1 VTGKV
6 SGEGCGTRNFRHS
19 LTVRETAFIGRGTK
33 VRVDSKKISN
43 STVLSAV
50 IVALLMLLATH
61 LVLSQVR
68 REEITKTAT
77 LQQNALKTF
86 RELLK
91 AKGSGFQVR
100 DGQLLAGAYQLNGA
114 NELPDKV
121 REITGVHHATIFLGD
136 TRVATNILQENGRR
150 ALGTKLT
157 GPAYDAI
164 FRKGIPFRG
173 EALILGGSYFTAY
186 DPIRDPHGKIVG
198 ALFVGSEKND
208 YLAAYNRLSFSIHA
222 ISGILT
228 CVLVIC
234 VFLLLSGRKRT
245 EDAIQKQLQFLQ
257 VIIDAIPTPV
267 FYKNARGEFLGFNK
281 SYESM
286 RGLPREEMLGKTVHD
301 LWHKDQADHYR
312 KKDQEL
318 LEKSGVQS
326 YESSICYPDGTQRD
340 TIINKAVFRNQD
352 GAIGGVVGVILD
364 ITQRKAAEEEA
375 RDAYRKIADIL
386 EFLPDATFVVDR
398 EGRVIAWNRA
408 IEIMT
413 EVPKG
418 EILGK
423 GSYAYAIP
431 FYGEPRSFLID
442 LLDDDLELPSSS
454 YPGVTRDG
462 RTLCAEKK
470 VLLHGREERYLW
482 SVAAP
487 LYDRQGN
494 QVGGIQTLRDMTDLR
509 RAEQERGTLEA
520 QLHNSSMME
529 SLMVQLGHDLKTPLT
544 PLFAM
549 LPLVSRKVADPG
561 LERMLDICQS
571 CVSQIQ
577 GLTNKALDL
586 VRLSS
591 KEVATKLAPLQL
603 SWVAEQS
610 VNGCEALFS
619 KRGISCFNAIDPTL
633 TVQGAEAQLLLL
645 FDNLLSNAARFA
657 AENGVVRIVAA
668 PKDGAVLVSVQDD
681 GIGLEPGHQ
690 KLIFAEFFKADAAR
704 HDPGTQGLGLAIS
717 KSILLNH
724 HGDIWAESPGRNQ
737 GTTIF
742 FTLQP
747 TEAA

>member
-1 VTGKV
+1 L
-6 SGEGCGTRNFRHS
+6 EG
-19 LTVRETAFIGRGTK
+19 VTK
-33 VRVDSKKISN
+33 VRVDSRKIAN

-68 REEITKTAT
+68 REEIAKTAT

-91 AKGSGFQVR
+91 AKGSAFQVR
-100 DGQLLAGAYQLNGA
+100 DGQLLDGAYRLNGA
-114 NELPDKV
+114 NEFPDKV
-121 REITGVHHATIFLGD
+121 SEITGVQHATIFQGD
-136 TRVATNILQENGRR
+136 TRIATNILQGNGLR
-150 ALGTKLT
+150 ALGTRLT

-164 FRKGIPFRG
+164 FRQGISFRG
-173 EALILGGSYFTAY
+173 EALVLGVSYFTAY
-186 DPIRDPHGKIVG
+186 DPLRDPGGKIIG
-198 ALFVGSEKND
+198 ALFVGSKEND

-222 ISGILT
+222 ISGVMTCILIV
-228 CVLVIC
+228 CAV
-234 VFLLLSGRKRT
+234 LLLSERKRS
-245 EDAIQKQLQFLQ
+245 ENAIQKQLQFLQ

-267 FYKNARGEFLGFNK
+267 FYKNAQGKFLGFNR
-281 SYESM
+281 SYEEM
-286 RGLPREEMLGKTVHD
+286 RGLSGDQMLGKTVHD
-301 LWHKDQADHYR
+301 IWNKDQADHFR
-312 KKDQEL
+312 QKDQEL
-318 LEKSGVQS
+318 FEGSDVQS
-326 YESSICYPDGTQRD
+326 YESSIRYPDGTLRD
-340 TIINKAVFRNQD
+340 TITNKAVFRDRD
-352 GAIGGVVGVILD
+352 GAIGGVVGVIFD
-364 ITQRKAAEEEA
+364 ITERKAAEEEA
-375 RDAYRKIADIL
+375 RDAYRRIADIL

-398 EGRVIAWNRA
+398 AGRVIAWNRA

-413 EVPKG
+413 EVPKA

-423 GSYAYAIP
+423 GDYAYAIP
-431 FYGEPRSFLID
+431 FYGEPRSVLID
-442 LLDDDLELPSSS
+442 LLDEDLELPTSS
-454 YPGVTRDG
+454 YPGVTRNG
-462 RTLCAEKK
+462 KTLCAEKK

-482 SVAAP
+482 SIAAP

-494 QVGGIQTLRDMTDLR
+494 QVGGIQTLRDMTELR
-509 RAEQERGTLEA
+509 RAEQERGALEA

-549 LPLVSRKVADPG
+549 LPLVRRKVADPG
-561 LERMLDICQS
+561 LERMLDICLS

-577 GLTNKALDL
+577 GLTDKALDL

-591 KEVATKLAPLQL
+591 KAAATELAPVRL
-603 SWVAEQS
+603 SAVAAQS
-610 VNGCEALFS
+610 INGCEALFS
-619 KRGISCFNAIDPTL
+619 KRGISCFNGIDPAL

-657 AENGVVRIVAA
+657 AENGEVRIAA
-668 PKDGAVLVSVQDD
+668 LPKDGAVLVSVQDD

-690 KLIFAEFFKADAAR
+690 MLIFDEFFKADAAR

-717 KSILLNH
+717 KSIALNH
-724 HGDIWAESPGRNQ
+724 RGKIWAESPGRNR

-747 TEAA
+747 TGRA

>member
-1 VTGKV
+1 MP
-6 SGEGCGTRNFRHS
+6 
-19 LTVRETAFIGRGTK
+19 
-33 VRVDSKKISN
+33 RVQIDTKKISN
-43 STVLSAV
+43 AMIITTVV
-50 IVALLMLLATH
+50 VALLMALATE
-61 LVLSQVR
+61 LVLRQVR
-68 REEITKTAT
+68 QEEFQEARVT
-77 LQQNALKTF
+77 QQHALNLF
-86 RELLK
+86 WELLK
-91 AKGSGFQVR
+91 PKGNDFHIRGGKLWVGNFQLT
-100 DGQLLAGAYQLNGA
+100 DA

-121 REITGVHHATIFLGD
+121 RDITGCHATIFQED
-136 TRVATNILQENGRR
+136 TRVATNVLLQNGRR

-157 GPAYDAI
+157 GPAYDAT
-164 FRKGIPFRG
+164 FRRGVPYRG
-173 EALILGGSYFTAY
+173 EALILGSSYFTAY
-186 DPIRDPHGKIVG
+186 DPIRDSSGKIIG
-198 ALFVGSEKND
+198 ALFVGSKQSD
-208 YLAAYNRLSFSIHA
+208 YLAGYDRTSVCIRA
-222 ISGILT
+222 ISGTLT
-228 CVLVIC
+228 CILVLC
-234 VFLLLSGRKRT
+234 AFWQLSERKRS
-245 EDAIQKQLQFLQ
+245 EDEVQRKLQFLQ

-267 FYKNARGEFLGFNK
+267 FYKNAQGMFLGFNR

-286 RGLPREEMLGKTVHD
+286 RGLSREQMLGKTVHD

-312 KKDQEL
+312 QKDQEL
-318 LEKSGVQS
+318 FEKSGVQS
-326 YESSICYPDGTQRD
+326 YESSLRYPDGTHRD

-352 GAIGGVVGVILD
+352 GAIGGVVGVIFD
-364 ITQRKAAEEEA
+364 ITERKAAEEEA
-375 RDAYRKIADIL
+375 RDAFRRIADIL
-386 EFLPDATFVVDR
+386 EFLPDPTFVVDR

-408 IEIMT
+408 IEVMT

-423 GSYAYAIP
+423 GDYAYAVP
-431 FYGEPRSFLID
+431 FYGESRSFLID
-442 LLDDDLELPSSS
+442 LLDEGLQLPISS
-454 YPGVTRDG
+454 YPGITRNG

-494 QVGGIQTLRDMTDLR
+494 QVGGIQTLRDMTELR

-549 LPLVSRKVADPG
+549 LPLVRRKVADPG

-577 GLTNKALDL
+577 GLTDKALDL

-591 KEVATKLAPLQL
+591 KAVATELAPVLL
-603 SWVAEQS
+603 AGIAEQS
-610 VNGCEALFS
+610 VKGCEALFS
-619 KRGISCFNAIDPTL
+619 KRGISCFNAIDPGL
-633 TVQGAEAQLLLL
+633 TVQGAKEQLLLL

-657 AENGVVRIVAA
+657 AQNGVVRISAV

-681 GIGLEPGHQ
+681 GIGLEAGHK
-690 KLIFAEFFKADAAR
+690 KLIFSEFFKADAAR

-717 KSILLNH
+717 KSIALNH
-724 HGDIWAESPGRNQ
+724 QGSIWAESPGSNL

-747 TEAA
+747 TEAT